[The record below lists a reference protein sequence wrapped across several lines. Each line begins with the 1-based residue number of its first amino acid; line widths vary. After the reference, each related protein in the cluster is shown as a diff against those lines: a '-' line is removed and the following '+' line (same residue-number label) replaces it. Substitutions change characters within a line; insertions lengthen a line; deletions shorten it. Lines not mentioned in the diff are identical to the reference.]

1 MPVEIVTVRGPDAL
15 SPDRAQV
22 CGNGKT
28 PSAGDAR
35 AIEPSSHSC
44 TGGFPRRIN
53 GDNLQ
58 AIYDAIFA
66 HHWIMDHLNY
76 RMMPTDQMMQMQ
88 R

>member
-1 MPVEIVTVRGPDAL
+1 MHRRISV
-15 SPDRAQV
+15 
-22 CGNGKT
+22 
-28 PSAGDAR
+28 
-35 AIEPSSHSC
+35 
-44 TGGFPRRIN
+44 RRIN

-88 R
+88 RRGSEHKFSPEARQRTWVK